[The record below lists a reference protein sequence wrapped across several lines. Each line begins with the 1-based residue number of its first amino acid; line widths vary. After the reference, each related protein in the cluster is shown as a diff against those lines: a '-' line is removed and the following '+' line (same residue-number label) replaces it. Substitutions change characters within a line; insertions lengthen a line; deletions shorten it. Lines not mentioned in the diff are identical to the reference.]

1 MNVRGTSRLRAFVAR
16 LRGLLHGPRRDE
28 QFDDEIQEHLRL
40 LEDRFVAQGMSRGE
54 AALTARRQFGNTT
67 RLREEIYSMNTVTF
81 VEDGLRTARH
91 TVRLIRTHPGFV
103 LTVVLSLALGIGA
116 NTAIFSVVH
125 GVLIQPLPYPHADAL
140 VGIYNRVT
148 ISGQVYQAAALSP
161 GMYAACGDD
170 CRAFE
175 QFGVWSSGA
184 ATVTGAGEPEQVA
197 TVTVT
202 HGVLPAFGVPASLGR
217 WFSPEDDSPGGART
231 AILSH
236 GYWQRRFGGD
246 RQILGRTVVIDFV
259 PHQIVG
265 VMPRNFRFVDLS
277 PDLFL
282 AQRLATNRADEFSYN
297 GIGRLKPGLSV
308 AQANEDIARVWRNW
322 AQNEGVG
329 KLLEEWAVTPNAR
342 PLKNDVVGNVG
353 MTLRVLMGA
362 LGVLMLLVCANV
374 ANLVLV
380 RAHALQ
386 QEFAIRAA
394 LGAGW
399 RRIAWEQLA
408 ESVTLGLMG
417 GALGLGL
424 AYVGVRLLVAIGP
437 VGLPRLHEITLG
449 PAVVAFA
456 LLCALGTSLLFGTIA
471 VVGRRVPHSIES
483 ARGAT
488 PASEQP
494 RGQHVLVVGQVAMAL
509 VLLVASGL
517 MVRTLLAIQSV
528 QPGFTRPDQ
537 IQMVRISLPQVLARE
552 PEQVIRVL
560 KEMLDRVAAIPGV
573 AAVGFASALPLENN
587 RNGVPVAVE
596 GVTEPDRMPRN
607 RRYRHASPG
616 LFAAQGSR
624 LLAGRDFTWDD
635 VFNQRRVAIVSEK
648 MARESWGEPREAL
661 GKRIRFGRNSP
672 WTEVVG
678 VVEDIHADGLHQPA
692 PATVYARAG
701 VETAANGSTTVRRA
715 VTLAIRSSRAGSQAF
730 LNEVAAAVHGVN
742 ASVPLAD
749 VRTLEDAYRRSVAQT
764 SFTVTLLGIA
774 AAMALALAVVGVY
787 GVLAYSVARRRHEI
801 GIRLA
806 LGAQPGAV
814 RALFVRQ
821 GLLLTSL
828 GGILGLVSSVALSR
842 WISSL
847 LYGVTALDP
856 LTYALSGAALAG
868 AAVLASVVP
877 ASRAASVDPMSTLR
891 SE

>member
-1 MNVRGTSRLRAFVAR
+1 MTLV
-16 LRGLLHGPRRDE
+16 
-28 QFDDEIQEHLRL
+28 
-40 LEDRFVAQGMSRGE
+40 
-54 AALTARRQFGNTT
+54 
-67 RLREEIYSMNTVTF
+67 REENYKMNSVSF
-81 VEDGLRTARH
+81 AEDALRTVRH
-91 TVRLIRTHPGFV
+91 TVRLIRIHPGFV

-116 NTAIFSVVH
+116 NTAMFSVVH
-125 GVLIQPLPYPHADAL
+125 GVLIQPLPYPQADAL
-140 VGIYNRVT
+140 VGIYNRLT
-148 ISGQVYQAAALSP
+148 ISEQVYEDAALSP
-161 GMYAACGDD
+161 GMYAACRDD

-175 QFGVWSSGA
+175 HVGVWSAGA
-184 ATVTGAGEPEQVA
+184 ATVTGAGEAEQVA
-197 TVTVT
+197 TVTMT

-246 RQILGRTVVIDFV
+246 QGVLGRTVVIDFV

-265 VMPRNFRFVDLS
+265 VMPRDFRFVDLS
-277 PDLFL
+277 PGLFL

-308 AQANEDIARVWRNW
+308 AQANEDIARVWRHW
-322 AQNEGVG
+322 AQNAGVG
-329 KLLEEWAVTPNAR
+329 KLIEELAVAPNVR
-342 PLKNDVVGNVG
+342 PVKNDVVGDAG
-353 MTLRVLMGA
+353 MALRVLMGA
-362 LGVLMLLVCANV
+362 LGLLMLLVCANV

-380 RAHALQ
+380 RAQARQ

-399 RRIAWEQLA
+399 GRIAREQLA
-408 ESVTLGLMG
+408 ESLALGLMG
-417 GALGLGL
+417 GTLGLGL

-437 VGLPRLHEITLG
+437 AGLPRLHEITLG

-456 LLCALGTSLLFGTIA
+456 LLCALGTSLLFGTVA
-471 VVGRRVPHSIES
+471 VVGRRGPHRIDN

-488 PASEQP
+488 AAREQL
-494 RGQHVLVVGQVAMAL
+494 RGQRVLVVGQIAMAL

-517 MVRTLLAIQSV
+517 MVRTLLAMESV
-528 QPGFTRPDQ
+528 EPGFTRPAE

-552 PEQVIRVL
+552 PERVIRL
-560 KEMLDRVAAIPGV
+560 QKEIVDRVAAIPGV
-573 AAVGFASALPLENN
+573 AAVGFGSALPLDGN
-587 RNGVPVAVE
+587 RNGVVVAVE
-596 GVTEPDRMPRN
+596 GVTEPERMPPN
-607 RRYRHASPG
+607 RAYRHASPG

-624 LLAGRDFTWDD
+624 LVAGRDFAWND
-635 VFNQRRVAIVSEK
+635 VFDERRLAIVSEN
-648 MARESWGEPREAL
+648 MARESWGEPRQAL
-661 GKRIRFGRNSP
+661 GKRIRIGRNSP

-678 VVEDIHADGLHQPA
+678 VVENIHADGLHQPA

-730 LNEVAAAVHGVN
+730 LKEVAAAVHAVN
-742 ASVPLAD
+742 PSVPLAD
-749 VRTLEDAYRRSVAQT
+749 VRTLEDAYRRSMAQT

-774 AAMALALAVVGVY
+774 AAMAVALAVVGVY
-787 GVLAYSVARRRHEI
+787 GVLAYAVARRRHEV

-828 GGILGLVSSVALSR
+828 GGVLGLVSSVALSR

-856 LTYALSGAALAG
+856 LTYALSVAALAAG
-868 AAVLASVVP
+868 ALLASVVP
-877 ASRAASVDPMSTLR
+877 ARRAASVDLMETLR

>member
-1 MNVRGTSRLRAFVAR
+1 MNWKRFLRREAADAEQQEELEFYVDVTAEEYVAR
-16 LRGLLHGPRRDE
+16 
-28 QFDDEIQEHLRL
+28 
-40 LEDRFVAQGMSRGE
+40 GMNPE
-54 AALTARRQFGNTT
+54 AARAAARRKLGNMT
-67 RLREEIYSMNTVTF
+67 LIREEIYRMNTVTF
-81 VEDGLRTARH
+81 VESALRTARH

-140 VGIYNRVT
+140 VGIYNRLT
-148 ISGQVYQAAALSP
+148 ISGQVYEDAALSP
-161 GMYAACGDD
+161 GMYAACRDD

-175 QFGVWSSGA
+175 HFGVWTSGA

-217 WFSPEDDSPGGART
+217 WFSPDDDSPGGART

-246 RQILGRTVVIDFV
+246 GEILGRTVVIDFV

-265 VMPRNFRFVDLS
+265 VMPRDFRFVDLS
-277 PDLFL
+277 PDVFL
-282 AQRLATNRADEFSYN
+282 AQRLATNRAEEFSYN
-297 GIGRLKPGLSV
+297 GIGRLKQGLSV

-329 KLLEEWAVTPNAR
+329 KLLEEMAVTPNAR

-353 MTLRVLMGA
+353 MALRVLMGA
-362 LGVLMLLVCANV
+362 LGLLMLLVCANV

-380 RAHALQ
+380 RAQARQ

-399 RRIAWEQLA
+399 GRIAWEQLA
-408 ESVTLGLMG
+408 ESLTLGLMG
-417 GALGLGL
+417 GTLGLGL
-424 AYVGVRLLVAIGP
+424 AYFGVRLLVANGP
-437 VGLPRLHEITLG
+437 AGLPRLDEITLG

-456 LLCALGTSLLFGTIA
+456 LLCAIGTSLLFGTVAI
-471 VVGRRVPHSIES
+471 VGRRVPRRIEN

-488 PASEQP
+488 AAREQL
-494 RGQHVLVVGQVAMAL
+494 RGQRVLVVGQVAMAL

-528 QPGFTRPDQ
+528 KPGFTRPDQ
-537 IQMVRISLPQVLARE
+537 IQMVRISLPQARE
-552 PEQVIRVL
+552 PERVIRVQ
-560 KEMLDRVAAIPGV
+560 KDMLDRLAAIPGV

-587 RNGVPVAVE
+587 RNGVVVAVE
-596 GVTEPDRMPRN
+596 GVTEPDRMPPN

-635 VFNQRRVAIVSEK
+635 VFDRRRLAIVSEQ
-648 MARESWGEPREAL
+648 MARESWGDPREAI
-661 GKRIRFGRNSP
+661 GKRIRIGRDGP

-678 VVEDIHADGLHQPA
+678 VVENIHTDGLHQPA

-730 LNEVAAAVHGVN
+730 LKEVAAAIHAVN
-742 ASVPLAD
+742 GSVPLAD
-749 VRTLEDAYRRSVAQT
+749 VRTLEDAYRRSMAQT

-787 GVLAYSVARRRHEI
+787 GVLAYAVARRRHEV

-856 LTYALSGAALAG
+856 LTYALSATALAG
-868 AAVLASVVP
+868 AAILASVVP
-877 ASRAASVDPMSTLR
+877 ARRAASVDPMETLR
-891 SE
+891 SD

>member
-1 MNVRGTSRLRAFVAR
+1 MNWKRFLRREAADADQQEELEFYVAVTAEEYVER
-16 LRGLLHGPRRDE
+16 
-28 QFDDEIQEHLRL
+28 
-40 LEDRFVAQGMSRGE
+40 GMSPE
-54 AALTARRQFGNTT
+54 AARAAARRKLGNMT
-67 RLREEIYSMNTVTF
+67 LVREEIYRMNTVTF
-81 VEDGLRTARH
+81 AENALRTARQ
-91 TVRLIRTHPGFV
+91 TVRLLRTHPGFV

-140 VGIYNRVT
+140 VGIYNRLT
-148 ISGQVYQAAALSP
+148 ISGQVYGDAALSP
-161 GMYAACGDD
+161 GMYAACRDD

-175 QFGVWSSGA
+175 HLGVWSSGA
-184 ATVTGAGEPEQVA
+184 ATVTGAGEAKQVA

-202 HGVLPAFGVPASLGR
+202 QGVLPAFGVPASLGR
-217 WFSPEDDSPGGART
+217 WFSPEDDSPGGVRT

-236 GYWQRRFGGD
+236 GYWQRSFGGD
-246 RQILGRTVVIDFV
+246 QEILGRTVVIDFV

-265 VMPRNFRFVDLS
+265 VMPRDFRFVDLS

-282 AQRLATNRADEFSYN
+282 PQRLATKRPDEFSYN
-297 GIGRLKPGLSV
+297 GIGRLQPGLSV

-322 AQNEGVG
+322 GRNEGVG
-329 KLLEEWAVTPNAR
+329 KLLEELAVTPNAR
-342 PLKNDVVGNVG
+342 PLKSDVVGNVG

-362 LGVLMLLVCANV
+362 LGLLMLLVCANV

-380 RAHALQ
+380 RAQARQ

-399 RRIAWEQLA
+399 GRIAWDQLA
-408 ESVTLGLMG
+408 ESLTLGLIG
-417 GALGLGL
+417 GMLGLGL
-424 AYVGVRLLVAIGP
+424 AYVGVRLLVANGP
-437 VGLPRLHEITLG
+437 DGLPRLEEITLG

-456 LLCALGTSLLFGTIA
+456 LLCALATSLLFGTIA
-471 VVGRRVPHSIES
+471 VVGRRVPRRVEN

-488 PASEQP
+488 PAREQL
-494 RGQHVLVVGQVAMAL
+494 RAQRVLVVGQVAMAL
-509 VLLVASGL
+509 MLLVASGL
-517 MVRTLLAIQSV
+517 MVRTLLAIQRV
-528 QPGFTRPDQ
+528 EPGFTRPDQ

-552 PEQVIRVL
+552 PERVIRLQKGIVDTL
-560 KEMLDRVAAIPGV
+560 AAIPGV
-573 AAVGFASALPLENN
+573 DAVGFASALPLENN
-587 RNGVPVAVE
+587 RNGVVVAVE
-596 GVTEPDRMPRN
+596 GVTAPDRMPPN

-624 LLAGRDFTWDD
+624 LLYGRDFTWDD
-635 VFNQRRVAIVSEK
+635 VFDERRLAIVSEN
-648 MARESWGEPREAL
+648 MARESWREPREAI
-661 GKRIRFGRNSP
+661 GKRIRIGRDGP
-672 WTEVVG
+672 LTEVIG
-678 VVEDIHADGLHQPA
+678 VVEDVHADGLHQPA

-715 VTLAIRSSRAGSQAF
+715 VTMAIRSSRAGSQAF
-730 LNEVAAAVHGVN
+730 LKEVDAAVHAVN

-749 VRTLEDAYRRSVAQT
+749 VRTLEDAYRRSMAQT
-764 SFTVTLLGIA
+764 SFTVTLIGIA

-787 GVLAYSVARRRHEI
+787 GVLAYAVARRRHEV

-828 GGILGLVSSVALSR
+828 GGILGLVSSALLSR
-842 WISSL
+842 WISPL
-847 LYGVTALDP
+847 LYDVTPLDP
-856 LTYALSGAALAG
+856 LTYAISGAALAG
-868 AAVLASVVP
+868 AAILASVVP
-877 ASRAASVDPMSTLR
+877 ARRAASVDPMSTLR

>member
-1 MNVRGTSRLRAFVAR
+1 MNWKRFLRR
-16 LRGLLHGPRRDE
+16 
-28 QFDDEIQEHLRL
+28 
-40 LEDRFVAQGMSRGE
+40 E
-54 AALTARRQFGNTT
+54 AADAEQQEELEFYVDVTAEEYVERGMNPEAARVAARRKLGNMT
-67 RLREEIYSMNTVTF
+67 LIREEIYRMNTVTF
-81 VEDGLRTARH
+81 AEDALRTARH

-116 NTAIFSVVH
+116 NTTIFNVVY
-125 GVLIQPLPYPHADAL
+125 GVLIQPLPFPHADAL
-140 VGIYNRVT
+140 VGIYNRLT
-148 ISGQVYQAAALSP
+148 ISGQVYENAALSP
-161 GMYAACGDD
+161 GMYAACRDD

-175 QFGVWSSGA
+175 HFGVWSSGA

-202 HGVLPAFGVPASLGR
+202 HGVLPAFGSPASLGR

-246 RQILGRTVVIDFV
+246 REILGRTVVIDFV

-265 VMPRNFRFVDLS
+265 VMPRDFRFMDLS

-322 AQNEGVG
+322 AQNEGKG

-362 LGVLMLLVCANV
+362 LGLLMLLVCANV

-380 RAHALQ
+380 RAQARQ

-399 RRIAWEQLA
+399 GRIAWEQLA
-408 ESVTLGLMG
+408 ENLTLGLMG
-417 GALGLGL
+417 GTLGLGL
-424 AYVGVRLLVAIGP
+424 AYFGVRLLVANGP
-437 VGLPRLHEITLG
+437 VGLPRLDEITLG
-449 PAVVAFA
+449 PAVVAFT
-456 LLCALGTSLLFGTIA
+456 LLCALGTSLLFGTVA
-471 VVGRRVPHSIES
+471 VVGRRAPHRIENT
-483 ARGAT
+483 RGAT
-488 PASEQP
+488 PAKQQL
-494 RGQHVLVVGQVAMAL
+494 RGQRILVVGQVAMAL

-528 QPGFTRPDQ
+528 EPGFTRPDQ
-537 IQMVRISLPQVLARE
+537 IQMIRISLPQVLARE
-552 PEQVIRVL
+552 PERVIRVL
-560 KEMLDRVAAIPGV
+560 REMLDRIAAIPGV
-573 AAVGFASALPLENN
+573 VAVGFASALPLENN

-596 GVTEPDRMPRN
+596 GVTEPDRMPPN

-635 VFNQRRVAIVSEK
+635 VFDQRRLAIVSEN
-648 MARESWGEPREAL
+648 MARESWGESRQAL
-661 GKRIRFGRNSP
+661 GKRIRIGRDSP

-678 VVEDIHADGLHQPA
+678 VVENIHADGLHQPA

-701 VETAANGSTTVRRA
+701 VETAANGSSTVRRA
-715 VTLAIRSSRAGSQAF
+715 VTMAIRSSRAGNQAF
-730 LNEVAAAVHGVN
+730 LKEVAAAVHAVN
-742 ASVPLAD
+742 ASLPLAD
-749 VRTLEDAYRRSVAQT
+749 VRTLEDAYRRSMAQT
-764 SFTVTLLGIA
+764 SFTVTLIGIA
-774 AAMALALAVVGVY
+774 AAMALSLAVVGVY
-787 GVLAYSVARRRHEI
+787 GVLAYAVARRRHEV

-828 GGILGLVSSVALSR
+828 GGTLGLVSSATLSR
-842 WISSL
+842 WISPL
-847 LYGVTALDP
+847 LYDVTALDP
-856 LTYALSGAALAG
+856 LTYAISGAALAG
-868 AAVLASVVP
+868 GTILASVVP

>member
-1 MNVRGTSRLRAFVAR
+1 MNWKRFLRR
-16 LRGLLHGPRRDE
+16 
-28 QFDDEIQEHLRL
+28 
-40 LEDRFVAQGMSRGE
+40 E
-54 AALTARRQFGNTT
+54 AADAEQQEELEFYVDVTAEEYVERGMNPEAARAAARRKLGNMT
-67 RLREEIYSMNTVTF
+67 LIREEIYRMNTVTF
-81 VEDGLRTARH
+81 AENTLRIARQ
-91 TVRLIRTHPGFV
+91 TVRLLRTHPGFV

-140 VGIYNRVT
+140 VGIYNRLT
-148 ISGQVYQAAALSP
+148 ISGQVYEDAALSP
-161 GMYAACGDD
+161 GMYAACRDD

-175 QFGVWSSGA
+175 HVGVWSSGA

-217 WFSPEDDSPGGART
+217 WFAPEEDSPGGART

-246 RQILGRTVVIDFV
+246 RQILGRTVIIDFV

-265 VMPRNFRFVDLS
+265 VMPRDFRFVDLS

-308 AQANEDIARVWRNW
+308 AQANADIARVWRNW

-329 KLLEEWAVTPNAR
+329 KLLEEWAVTSNAR

-353 MTLRVLMGA
+353 LTLRLLMGA
-362 LGVLMLLVCANV
+362 LGLLMLLVCANV

-380 RAHALQ
+380 RAQARQ

-399 RRIAWEQLA
+399 GRIAWEQLA
-408 ESVTLGLMG
+408 ESLTLGLIG
-417 GALGLGL
+417 GTLGLGL
-424 AYVGVRLLVAIGP
+424 ASFGVRLLVAVGP
-437 VGLPRLHEITLG
+437 AGLPRLHEITLG

-456 LLCALGTSLLFGTIA
+456 LLCALGTSLLFGTVA
-471 VVGRRVPHSIES
+471 VVGRRVRHRIEN

-488 PASEQP
+488 PASEQL
-494 RGQHVLVVGQVAMAL
+494 RAQRVLVVGQVAMAL

-528 QPGFTRPDQ
+528 EPGFTRPDQ

-560 KEMLDRVAAIPGV
+560 KEMLDRIAAIPGV

-596 GVTEPDRMPRN
+596 GVTEPDRMPPN
-607 RRYRHASPG
+607 RRYRHTSPG

-624 LLAGRDFTWDD
+624 LLTGRDFTWDD
-635 VFNQRRVAIVSEK
+635 VFDRRRVAIVSEQ

-661 GKRIRFGRNSP
+661 GKRIRIGRNGP
-672 WTEVVG
+672 LTEVVG
-678 VVEDIHADGLHQPA
+678 VVENIHTDGLHQPA

-701 VETAANGSTTVRRA
+701 VETAANGSTTVRRT

-730 LNEVAAAVHGVN
+730 LKEVAAAVHAVN

-749 VRTLEDAYRRSVAQT
+749 VRTLEDAYRRSMART
-764 SFTVTLLGIA
+764 SFTVTLIGIA
-774 AAMALALAVVGVY
+774 AAMALSLAVVGVY
-787 GVLAYSVARRRHEI
+787 GVLAYAVARRRHEV

-806 LGAQPGAV
+806 LGAQPSTV

-856 LTYALSGAALAG
+856 LTYALSGAALAAG
-868 AAVLASVVP
+868 AILASVVP
-877 ASRAASVDPMSTLR
+877 AHRAASVDPMETLR

>member
-1 MNVRGTSRLRAFVAR
+1 MNWKRFLRR
-16 LRGLLHGPRRDE
+16 
-28 QFDDEIQEHLRL
+28 
-40 LEDRFVAQGMSRGE
+40 E
-54 AALTARRQFGNTT
+54 AADAEQQEELEFYVDVTAEEYVERGMNPEAARAAAQRKLGNMT
-67 RLREEIYSMNTVTF
+67 LIREEIYSMNTVTF
-81 VEDGLRTARH
+81 AEDALRTARQ

-116 NTAIFSVVH
+116 NATIFSVVH

-140 VGIYNRVT
+140 VGVYNRLT
-148 ISGQVYQAAALSP
+148 ISGQVYENAALSP
-161 GMYAACGDD
+161 GIYAAARDD

-175 QFGVWSSGA
+175 HFGVWSSGA

-217 WFSPEDDSPGGART
+217 WFAPEEDSPGGART

-236 GYWQRRFGGD
+236 GYWQRRFGSD

-265 VMPRNFRFVDLS
+265 VMPRDFRFVDLS

-308 AQANEDIARVWRNW
+308 AQANADIARVWRNW

-353 MTLRVLMGA
+353 LTLRLLMGA
-362 LGVLMLLVCANV
+362 LGLLMLLVCANV

-380 RAHALQ
+380 RAQARQ

-399 RRIAWEQLA
+399 GRIAWEQLA
-408 ESVTLGLMG
+408 ESLTLGLIG
-417 GALGLGL
+417 GTLGLGL
-424 AYVGVRLLVAIGP
+424 ASFGVRLLVAVGP
-437 VGLPRLHEITLG
+437 AGLPRLHEITLG

-456 LLCALGTSLLFGTIA
+456 LLCALGTSLLFGTVA
-471 VVGRRVPHSIES
+471 VVGRRVRHRIEN

-488 PASEQP
+488 PASEQL
-494 RGQHVLVVGQVAMAL
+494 RAQRVLVVGQVAMAL

-528 QPGFTRPDQ
+528 EPGFTRPDQ

-560 KEMLDRVAAIPGV
+560 KEMLDRIAAIPGV

-596 GVTEPDRMPRN
+596 GVTEPDRMPPN

-624 LLAGRDFTWDD
+624 LLTGRDFTWDD
-635 VFNQRRVAIVSEK
+635 VFDRRRVAIVSEQ

-661 GKRIRFGRNSP
+661 GKRIRIGRNGP
-672 WTEVVG
+672 LTEVVG
-678 VVEDIHADGLHQPA
+678 VVENIHTDGLHQPA

-701 VETAANGSTTVRRA
+701 VETAANGSTTVRRT

-730 LNEVAAAVHGVN
+730 LKEVAAAVHAVN

-749 VRTLEDAYRRSVAQT
+749 VRTLENAYRRSMART
-764 SFTVTLLGIA
+764 SFTVTLIGIA
-774 AAMALALAVVGVY
+774 AAMALSLAVVGVY
-787 GVLAYSVARRRHEI
+787 GVLAYAVARRRHEV

-806 LGAQPGAV
+806 LGAQPSTV

-856 LTYALSGAALAG
+856 LTYALSGAALAAG
-868 AAVLASVVP
+868 AILASVVP
-877 ASRAASVDPMSTLR
+877 ARRAASVDPMETLR
-891 SE
+891 SD

>member
-1 MNVRGTSRLRAFVAR
+1 MNWKRFL
-16 LRGLLHGPRRDE
+16 RRDAADAE
-28 QFDDEIQEHLRL
+28 QQEE
-40 LEDRFVAQGMSRGE
+40 LEFYVDVTAEQYVERGMNPE
-54 AALTARRQFGNTT
+54 AARAAAQRKLGNMS
-67 RLREEIYSMNTVTF
+67 LIREEIYRMNTLTF
-81 VEDGLRTARH
+81 VEDALRTARH
-91 TVRLIRTHPGFV
+91 TVRLIRRHPGFV

-116 NTAIFSVVH
+116 NTAIFSVVY
-125 GVLIQPLPYPHADAL
+125 GVLIQPLPYPYADAL

-148 ISGQVYQAAALSP
+148 ISGQVYEDAALSP
-161 GMYAACGDD
+161 GMYAACRDE

-175 QFGVWSSGA
+175 HVGVWSSGD

-202 HGVLPAFGVPASLGR
+202 HDVLPAFGVPASLGR
-217 WFSPEDDSPGGART
+217 WFSREDDSPGGART

-246 RQILGRTVVIDFV
+246 REILGRTVVIDFV

-265 VMPRNFRFVDLS
+265 VMPRGFRFVDLS

-282 AQRLATNRADEFSYN
+282 AQRLATNRAEEFSYN

-308 AQANEDIARVWRNW
+308 AQANEDIGRVWRNW
-322 AQNEGVG
+322 AQNEGAG

-342 PLKNDVVGNVG
+342 PLKIDVVGNVG
-353 MTLRVLMGA
+353 MTLRVLMSA
-362 LGVLMLLVCANV
+362 LGLLMLLVCANV
-374 ANLVLV
+374 ANLMLV
-380 RAHALQ
+380 RAQARQ
-386 QEFAIRAA
+386 QEFAVRAA

-399 RRIAWEQLA
+399 SRIAWEQLA
-408 ESVTLGLMG
+408 ESLILGLMG
-417 GALGLGL
+417 GTLGLGV
-424 AYVGVRLLVAIGP
+424 AYVGIRLLVAVGP
-437 VGLPRLHEITLG
+437 AGLPRLHEITLG
-449 PAVVAFA
+449 PAVVAFG
-456 LLCALGTSLLFGTIA
+456 LLCALGASLLFGTVA
-471 VVGRRVPHSIES
+471 VVGRRLPHRIENT
-483 ARGAT
+483 RGAT
-488 PASEQP
+488 PGREQL
-494 RGQHVLVVGQVAMAL
+494 RGQRVLVVGQVAMAL
-509 VLLVASGL
+509 VLLVTAGL
-517 MVRTLLAIQSV
+517 MVRTLLAMKRV
-528 QPGFTRPDQ
+528 EPGFTRPDQ

-552 PEQVIRVL
+552 PEQVIRLL
-560 KEMLDRVAAIPGV
+560 KAMVDAVGAIPGV
-573 AAVGFASALPLENN
+573 AAVGFASALPLDGT

-596 GVTEPDRMPRN
+596 SVMEPDRTPPN
-607 RRYRHASPG
+607 RAYRHASPG
-616 LFAAQGSR
+616 LFAALGSR

-635 VFNQRRVAIVSEK
+635 VFDQRRLAIVSEK
-648 MARESWGEPREAL
+648 MARESWGEPRQAL

-678 VVEDIHADGLHQPA
+678 VVEDIHSDSLHQPA

-701 VETAANGSTTVRRA
+701 VETTANGSTGVRRA

-730 LNEVAAAVHGVN
+730 LKEVAAAVQAVN

-749 VRTLEDAYRRSVAQT
+749 VRTLEDAYRRSMAQT

-787 GVLAYSVARRRHEI
+787 GVLAYAVARRRHEV

-868 AAVLASVVP
+868 AATLASVLP
-877 ASRAASVDPMSTLR
+877 ARRATSVGPMEGLR
-891 SE
+891 SD

>member
-1 MNVRGTSRLRAFVAR
+1 MN
-16 LRGLLHGPRRDE
+16 P
-28 QFDDEIQEHLRL
+28 
-40 LEDRFVAQGMSRGE
+40 E
-54 AALTARRQFGNTT
+54 AARAAAQRKLGNMT
-67 RLREEIYSMNTVTF
+67 LIREEIYSMNTVTF
-81 VEDGLRTARH
+81 VENALRTARH
-91 TVRLIRTHPGFV
+91 TVRLIRTQPGFV

-125 GVLIQPLPYPHADAL
+125 GVLIQPLPYPDADAL

-148 ISGQVYQAAALSP
+148 IRGQVYEDAALSP
-161 GMYAACGDD
+161 GMYAACRDD

-175 QFGVWSSGA
+175 HVGVWSSGA

-202 HGVLPAFGVPASLGR
+202 QGVLPAFGVPAALGR

-231 AILSH
+231 AILGH

-265 VMPRNFRFVDLS
+265 VTRPDFRFVDLS

-282 AQRLATNRADEFSYN
+282 AHRLDANRAEEFSYN
-297 GIGRLKPGLSV
+297 GIGRLKPGLRV

-322 AQNEGVG
+322 AQNEGKS

-342 PLKNDVVGNVG
+342 PLKNDVVRNVG
-353 MTLRVLMGA
+353 MTLRVLMGT
-362 LGVLMLLVCANV
+362 LGLLMLLVCANV

-380 RAHALQ
+380 RAQARQ

-399 RRIAWEQLA
+399 GRIAWEQLA

-417 GALGLGL
+417 GALGLGF
-424 AYVGVRLLVAIGP
+424 AYVGVRLLIAIGP
-437 VGLPRLHEITLG
+437 AGLPRLHDITLG

-456 LLCALGTSLLFGTIA
+456 LLCALGTSLLFGTVA
-471 VVGRRVPHSIES
+471 VAGRRVRHRIEN

-488 PASEQP
+488 PASEQL

-517 MVRTLLAIQSV
+517 MVRTLLAIQTV
-528 QPGFTRPDQ
+528 EPGFTRPDQ
-537 IQMVRISLPQVLARE
+537 IQTVRISLPQVLVRE

-560 KEMLDRVAAIPGV
+560 KEMLDRIAAIPGV
-573 AAVGFASALPLENN
+573 SAVGFASALPLENN
-587 RNGVPVAVE
+587 RNGVPIVVE
-596 GVTEPDRMPRN
+596 GVTEPDRMPPN

-616 LFAAQGSR
+616 VFAAQGSR

-635 VFNQRRVAIVSEK
+635 VFDQRRVAIVSEQ
-648 MARESWGEPREAL
+648 MARESWGEPRKAL
-661 GKRIRFGRNSP
+661 GKRIRIGRNAP
-672 WTEVVG
+672 WTEVVA
-678 VVEDIHADGLHQPA
+678 VVENIHTDGLHQPA

-730 LNEVAAAVHGVN
+730 LNEVAAAVHAVN

-774 AAMALALAVVGVY
+774 AAMALALALVGVY

-801 GIRLA
+801 GVRLA

-828 GGILGLVSSVALSR
+828 GGILGLVSSVVFSR

-847 LYGVTALDP
+847 LYGVTAFDP
-856 LTYALSGAALAG
+856 LTYALSSAALAG
-868 AAVLASVVP
+868 AATLASVLP
-877 ASRAASVDPMSTLR
+877 ARRAASVDPMETLR
-891 SE
+891 SN

>member
-1 MNVRGTSRLRAFVAR
+1 MNWKRFLRR
-16 LRGLLHGPRRDE
+16 
-28 QFDDEIQEHLRL
+28 
-40 LEDRFVAQGMSRGE
+40 E
-54 AALTARRQFGNTT
+54 AADAEQQEELEFYVDVTAEEYVERGMNPEAARAAARRKLGNMT
-67 RLREEIYSMNTVTF
+67 LIREEIYKMNTVTF
-81 VEDGLRTARH
+81 AEDALRAARH

-140 VGIYNRVT
+140 VGIYNRLT
-148 ISGQVYQAAALSP
+148 ISGQVYEDAALSP
-161 GMYAACGDD
+161 GMYAACRDD

-175 QFGVWSSGA
+175 HFGVWTSGA

-202 HGVLPAFGVPASLGR
+202 QGVLPAFGVPASLGR

-246 RQILGRTVVIDFV
+246 REILGRTVVIDFV
-259 PHQIVG
+259 PHEIVG
-265 VMPRNFRFVDLS
+265 VMPRDSRFVDLS

-297 GIGRLKPGLSV
+297 GIGRLKPGLTV

-329 KLLEEWAVTPNAR
+329 KLLEEMAVTPNAR
-342 PLKNDVVGNVG
+342 PLKNDVVGDVG
-353 MTLRVLMGA
+353 MALRVHHGRPWPAHVARLRKRGESRPGSGPGTPAGVCHTRCARRWLGQDRVGA
-362 LGVLMLLVCANV
+362 ARREPHPGTHGRHARPRPCLLRSPSPRRHRPGRPAQ
-374 ANLVLV
+374 AARDHARAGGGRV
-380 RAHALQ
+380 RAAM
-386 QEFAIRAA
+386 RA
-394 LGAGW
+394 
-399 RRIAWEQLA
+399 RD
-408 ESVTLGLMG
+408 ES
-417 GALGLGL
+417 A
-424 AYVGVRLLVAIGP
+424 VRDGCRCRA
-437 VGLPRLHEITLG
+437 
-449 PAVVAFA
+449 
-456 LLCALGTSLLFGTIA
+456 
-471 VVGRRVPHSIES
+471 RVPHRLEN

-488 PASEQP
+488 PAREQL
-494 RGQHVLVVGQVAMAL
+494 RGQRVLVVGQVAMAL

-517 MVRTLLAIQSV
+517 MVRTLLAIQNV
-528 QPGFTRPDQ
+528 KPGFTRPDH
-537 IQMVRISLPQVLARE
+537 IQMVRISLPKVLARE
-552 PEQVIRVL
+552 PERVIRL
-560 KEMLDRVAAIPGV
+560 QKDMLDRLAAIPGV

-587 RNGVPVAVE
+587 RNGVAVAVE
-596 GVTEPDRMPRN
+596 GVTEPDRMPPN

-624 LLAGRDFTWDD
+624 LLYGRDFTWDD
-635 VFNQRRVAIVSEK
+635 VFDQRRLAIVSEN
-648 MARESWGEPREAL
+648 MARESWGEPREAI
-661 GKRIRFGRNSP
+661 GKRIRIGRDGP
-672 WTEVVG
+672 LTEVIG
-678 VVEDIHADGLHQPA
+678 VVENIHSDGLHQPA

-701 VETAANGSTTVRRA
+701 VEAAANGSTTVRRA
-715 VTLAIRSSRAGSQAF
+715 VTVAIRSSRAGSQAF
-730 LNEVAAAVHGVN
+730 FKEVAAAVHAVN

-749 VRTLEDAYRRSVAQT
+749 VRTLEDAYRRSMAQT
-764 SFTVTLLGIA
+764 SFTVTLIGIA

-787 GVLAYSVARRRHEI
+787 GVLAYAVARRRHEV

-828 GGILGLVSSVALSR
+828 GGILGLVSSATLSR
-842 WISSL
+842 WISPL
-847 LYGVTALDP
+847 LYDVTALDP
-856 LTYALSGAALAG
+856 LTYAISGAALAG
-868 AAVLASVVP
+868 GAILASFVP
-877 ASRAASVDPMSTLR
+877 ARRAASVDPMETLR

>member
-1 MNVRGTSRLRAFVAR
+1 MNWKRFLRR
-16 LRGLLHGPRRDE
+16 
-28 QFDDEIQEHLRL
+28 
-40 LEDRFVAQGMSRGE
+40 E
-54 AALTARRQFGNTT
+54 AADAEQQEELEFYVDVTAEEYVERGMNPEAARAAARRKLGNMT
-67 RLREEIYSMNTVTF
+67 LIREEIYRLNTVTF
-81 VEDGLRTARH
+81 AENALRTAGH

-116 NTAIFSVVH
+116 NTTIFSVVH
-125 GVLIQPLPYPHADAL
+125 GVLIQPLPYPRADAV
-140 VGIYNRVT
+140 VGIYNRLT
-148 ISGQVYQAAALSP
+148 ISGQVYGDAALSP
-161 GMYAACGDD
+161 GMYAACRDD

-175 QFGVWSSGA
+175 HFGVWTSGT

-197 TVTVT
+197 IVTVT
-202 HGVLPAFGVPASLGR
+202 QGVLPAFGIPASLGR
-217 WFSPEDDSPGGART
+217 WFLPEDDSPGGART

-246 RQILGRTVVIDFV
+246 REILGRTVLLDFV
-259 PHQIVG
+259 PHQIIG
-265 VMPRNFRFVDLS
+265 VMPRDFRFVNLS
-277 PDLFL
+277 PDFFL
-282 AQRLATNRADEFSYN
+282 AQRLTTNRADEFSYN

-322 AQNEGVG
+322 ARNEDVG
-329 KLLEEWAVTPNAR
+329 KLLEELAVTPNAR

-353 MTLRVLMGA
+353 MALRVLMGA
-362 LGVLMLLVCANV
+362 LGLLMLLVCANV

-380 RAHALQ
+380 RAQARQ

-399 RRIAWEQLA
+399 GRIAWEQLA
-408 ESVTLGLMG
+408 ENLTLGLIG
-417 GALGLGL
+417 GTLGLGL
-424 AYVGVRLLVAIGP
+424 AYFGVRLLVAIGP
-437 VGLPRLHEITLG
+437 AGLPRLHEITVG

-456 LLCALGTSLLFGTIA
+456 LLCALGTSLLLGTVA
-471 VVGRRVPHSIES
+471 VVGRRVPPRIEN

-488 PASEQP
+488 PAREQL
-494 RGQHVLVVGQVAMAL
+494 RGQRVLVVGQVAMAL

-517 MVRTLLAIQSV
+517 MVRTLLAIQRV
-528 QPGFTRPDQ
+528 EPGFTRPDQ

-552 PEQVIRVL
+552 QERVIQLQKNMVDTL
-560 KEMLDRVAAIPGV
+560 AAIPGV

-587 RNGVPVAVE
+587 RNGVVVAVE
-596 GVTEPDRMPRN
+596 GVTAPDRMPPN
-607 RRYRHASPG
+607 RRYRHASPE

-624 LLAGRDFTWDD
+624 LLHGRDFTWDD
-635 VFNQRRVAIVSEK
+635 VFDKRRLAIVSEN
-648 MARESWGEPREAL
+648 MARESWGEPREAI
-661 GKRIRFGRNSP
+661 GKRIRIGRDGP
-672 WTEVVG
+672 LTEVIG

-701 VETAANGSTTVRRA
+701 VETAANGSSTVRRA
-715 VTLAIRSSRAGSQAF
+715 VTLAIRSSRAGNQAF
-730 LNEVAAAVHGVN
+730 LKEVAAAVHAVN

-749 VRTLEDAYRRSVAQT
+749 VRTLEDAYRRSMAQT
-764 SFTVTLLGIA
+764 SFTVTLIGIA

-787 GVLAYSVARRRHEI
+787 GVLAYAVARRRHEV

-828 GGILGLVSSVALSR
+828 GGILGLVSSATLSR
-842 WISSL
+842 WISPL
-847 LYGVTALDP
+847 LYDVTALDP
-856 LTYALSGAALAG
+856 LTYAVSGAALAG
-868 AAVLASVVP
+868 GAIVASVVP